1 VLAVDNNL
9 ASAEETAAMARQSG
23 GECAAFEPDVAR
35 EATPAAA
42 HWPTRGRA
50 VQAYLGHRNIPHT
63 VRYTELSPTR
73 FEDFWL
79 SWARAGNGRFH
90 SIDLTFFGFRCY
102 GIRREQALVNGNKS
116 PGL

>member
-1 VLAVDNNL
+1 
-9 ASAEETAAMARQSG
+9 
-23 GECAAFEPDVAR
+23 
-35 EATPAAA
+35 
-42 HWPTRGRA
+42 